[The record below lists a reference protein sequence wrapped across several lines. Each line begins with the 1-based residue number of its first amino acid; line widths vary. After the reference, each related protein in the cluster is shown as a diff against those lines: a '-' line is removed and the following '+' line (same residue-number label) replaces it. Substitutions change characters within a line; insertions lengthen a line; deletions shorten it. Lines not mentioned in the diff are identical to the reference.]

1 MILIHTPSAKEVA
14 AYLDLFRAALPQHR
28 FISLDEMTAPEA
40 VGMAGAVSTIRV
52 AAEVGACLVTGACG
66 LCCYN

>member
-40 VGMAGAVSTIRV
+40 VRYVITWGRRRR
-52 AAEVGACLVTGACG
+52 CLPG
-66 LCCYN
+66 